1 MIDKIYITGVLLLK
15 KTITIT
21 YNDYAVSEQVANL
34 LKEKLCQADF
44 DARFTYDGSEEL
56 LVAIGGDG
64 AFLKAMHDFD
74 FPKIPIV
81 GVNTGHLGFFQDI
94 QPDEL
99 DVFIHAYQNEN
110 YSIQEIYPLSAVIF
124 YKDKVRSVKAIN
136 DIVLRSSLGKTVHL
150 DLRINGTFI
159 ECFRG
164 DGLIISSTTG
174 STAYNYS
181 AGGAIVDPSIKTLQ
195 LTPLAPLNTNAYRS
209 FTSSIISSW
218 DSDIKV
224 GTEESDRNH
233 ISLLLDGV
241 QKHYNDFKQLQVTTC
256 KESIHLVRMKN
267 YEFWNKVTDK
277 FL

>member
-1 MIDKIYITGVLLLK
+1 MRK
-15 KTITIT
+15 KITIT
-21 YNDYAVSEQVANL
+21 YNDYMISKHIAEQLRDKFCNAGF
-34 LKEKLCQADF
+34 EAC
-44 DARFTYDGSEEL
+44 FTYDGSEEL

-64 AFLKAMHDFD
+64 AFLKAMHDFN
-74 FPKIPIV
+74 FPSIPIV

-99 DVFIHAYQNEN
+99 DLFIHAYQNAN
-110 YSIQEIYPLSAVIF
+110 YSIQEIYPLEAKIC
-124 YKDKVRSVKAIN
+124 YKDRCLQVKSVN

-150 DLRINGTFI
+150 DLSINGTFI
-159 ECFRG
+159 EWFRG
-164 DGLIISSTTG
+164 DGLILSSTTG

-195 LTPLAPLNTNAYRS
+195 ITPLAPLNTNAYRS

-224 GTEESDRNH
+224 GTDENDKNH
-233 ISLLLDGV
+233 ISVLLDGV
-241 QKHYNDFKQLQVTTC
+241 QRHYSDFKQLQVTTC
-256 KESIHLVRMKN
+256 KDSIHLVRMQN